1 MTTRKDKRRSLRNNN
16 YKKDNPDN
24 SPEAK
29 KSLGQ
34 NFLNDEDALKMIVE
48 AANLQKGDKVL
59 EIGPGTGLLTDKLL
73 EKSEKII
80 CIEKD
85 FRMVD
90 FLTKKYDLNGK
101 EKNEDGI
108 RILQEDILEVNLPQ
122 FLKDNNFCDYKVVA
136 NIPYYITG
144 KILRLLLETE
154 IQPKQ
159 AVLLVQKEVAERVC
173 GKGDSMNILSSAV
186 QYYGDAEMIGI
197 VSREAFSP
205 VPKVD
210 SAVIRVTPFFGKKR
224 ESAEKER
231 EFFRT
236 MKSGF
241 SSPRKKLLNNL
252 VLSLN
257 LDKEKLQDIFR
268 EFGWDENVRAQN
280 ISVDQ
285 WKQLRDRIAEE

>member
-1 MTTRKDKRRSLRNNN
+1 MTTRKDKRRMLKNNN
-16 YKKDNPDN
+16 YQKNNTDN

-34 NFLNDEDALKMIVE
+34 NFLNDETALQMIVE
-48 AANLQKGDKVL
+48 AANLQKDDKVL

-90 FLTKKYDLNGK
+90 FLTKKYKLTEEGK
-101 EKNEDGI
+101 NKKRI
-108 RILQEDILEVNLPQ
+108 KILQEDILEVNLPQ
-122 FLKDNNFCDYKVVA
+122 FLKEKDFCDYKVVA

-154 IQPKQ
+154 IQPRM

-173 GKGDSMNILSSAV
+173 GKGDSMNILSAAV
-186 QYYGDAEMIGI
+186 QYYGDVEMVGI
-197 VSREAFSP
+197 VPREAFLP

-210 SAVIRVTPFFGKKR
+210 SAVIRVIPFFGEKR
-224 ESAEKER
+224 ESAENEK

-252 VLSLN
+252 VLSLKI
-257 LDKEKLQDIFR
+257 DKKKLQNIFR

-280 ISVDQ
+280 ISIEQ
-285 WKQLRDRIAEE
+285 WKKLRDKIA

>member
-1 MTTRKDKRRSLRNNN
+1 MTTRKDKRRMLKNNN
-16 YKKDNPDN
+16 YQKNNTDN

-34 NFLNDEDALKMIVE
+34 NFLNDETALQMIVE
-48 AANLQKGDKVL
+48 AANLQKDDKVL

-90 FLTKKYDLNGK
+90 FLTKKYKLTEEGK
-101 EKNEDGI
+101 NKKRI
-108 RILQEDILEVNLPQ
+108 KILQEDILEVNLPQ
-122 FLKDNNFCDYKVVA
+122 FLKEKDFCDYKVVA

-154 IQPKQ
+154 IQPRM

-173 GKGDSMNILSSAV
+173 GKGDSMNILSAAV
-186 QYYGDAEMIGI
+186 QYYGDVEMVGI
-197 VSREAFSP
+197 VPREAFLP

-210 SAVIRVTPFFGKKR
+210 SAVIRVIPFFGEKR
-224 ESAEKER
+224 ESAENEK

-252 VLSLN
+252 VLSLKIN
-257 LDKEKLQDIFR
+257 KKKLQNIFR

-280 ISVDQ
+280 ISIEQ
-285 WKQLRDRIAEE
+285 WKKLRDKIA